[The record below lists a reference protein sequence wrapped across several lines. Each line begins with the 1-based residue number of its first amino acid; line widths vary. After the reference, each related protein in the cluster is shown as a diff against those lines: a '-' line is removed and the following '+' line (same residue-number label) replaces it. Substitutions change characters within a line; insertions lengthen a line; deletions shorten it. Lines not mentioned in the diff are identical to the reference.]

1 MSNTHRHLPQ
11 QDSQPSESTRLTEA
25 TALTR
30 RLTFDLGLTRTF
42 DKNGEM
48 CIWGLIWPQLLD
60 GCRRVPEQ
68 RCRVVYFLV
77 EAQRAIL
84 DFEVALTTLVDG
96 VQVYID
102 LSGCRQVNANWLGF
116 Q

>member
-1 MSNTHRHLPQ
+1 MI
-11 QDSQPSESTRLTEA
+11 
-25 TALTR
+25 
-30 RLTFDLGLTRTF
+30 
-42 DKNGEM
+42 
-48 CIWGLIWPQLLD
+48 IWGLSWPVPPD
-60 GCRRVPEQ
+60 GYRRVQ
-68 RCRVVYFLV
+68 RQQCRVVYFLV

-102 LSGCRQVNANWLGF
+102 LSGCRQVSANWLGF

>member
-1 MSNTHRHLPQ
+1 MP
-11 QDSQPSESTRLTEA
+11 
-25 TALTR
+25 
-30 RLTFDLGLTRTF
+30 LGLTRKF

-48 CIWGLIWPQLLD
+48 IIWGLSWPVPPD
-60 GCRRVPEQ
+60 GCRRVQ
-68 RCRVVYFLV
+68 RQQCRVVYFLV

-84 DFEVALTTLVDG
+84 DFEATLVDG

-102 LSGCRQVNANWLGF
+102 LSGRRQVSANWLGF